1 MGDLFNFFNMKAFR
15 GHLLPDDLF
24 YLVLSYNDKT
34 NWQWFKDNNLT
45 VPKDFGFSL
54 VNKITIEQLND
65 LINHA
70 IKYNL
75 DHIKYEAENS

>member
-1 MGDLFNFFNMKAFR
+1 MKAFR

-45 VPKDFGFSL
+45 IPNDLGFLL
-54 VNKITIEQLND
+54 VDRISKEQLND

-75 DHIKYEAENS
+75 DHIKYNVKND